1 MSLFYAFLLNQWM
14 FNGMTEETLKTYVP
28 RFISSE
34 EAEKIM
40 LAPKA

>member
-14 FNGMTEETLKTYVP
+14 FNGMDEETLNSYVP
-28 RFISSE
+28 RFISAE